1 MRAEIVFNEVYG
13 EREILM
19 NNLWNWI
26 HKYYI
31 YDRVVARKKYNLI
44 KDATDYEILL
54 ENFKESD
61 LENIVKEIIVYG
73 KTDLNNFFDKN
84 ESIDDILIAVDVIID
99 GEKYKYTVGVYRDA
113 YKDIYPTVK
122 IGY

>member
-1 MRAEIVFNEVYG
+1 MNAKIVFNEVYG
-13 EREILM
+13 EKELVI

-26 HKYYI
+26 HKYSI
-31 YDRVVARKKYNLI
+31 YNRVIARKKYNLI
-44 KDATDYEILL
+44 KDVTNYEILL

-73 KTDLNNFFDKN
+73 RTDLNNFFDKN
-84 ESIDDILIAVDVIID
+84 ESIDDILISVDVIVD
-99 GEKYKYTVGVYRDA
+99 GEKYKYTIGVYRDA

>member
-1 MRAEIVFNEVYG
+1 MRAGVIFKEVYG
-13 EREILM
+13 ERELLM

-84 ESIDDILIAVDVIID
+84 ESIDDILISVDVIVD

>member
-1 MRAEIVFNEVYG
+1 MRAGVIFKEVYG
-13 EREILM
+13 ERELIV

-31 YDRVVARKKYNLI
+31 YSRVVARKKYNLI

-84 ESIDDILIAVDVIID
+84 ENIDDILIAVDVIID
-99 GEKYKYTVGVYRDA
+99 GERYKYTVGVYRDA

>member
-1 MRAEIVFNEVYG
+1 MNAKIVFNEVYG
-13 EREILM
+13 EKELVI

-26 HKYYI
+26 HKYSI
-31 YDRVVARKKYNLI
+31 YNRVIARKKYNLI
-44 KDATDYEILL
+44 KDVTNYEILL

-73 KTDLNNFFDKN
+73 RTDLNNFFDKN
-84 ESIDDILIAVDVIID
+84 ESIDDILISVDVIVD

>member
-1 MRAEIVFNEVYG
+1 MNAKIVFNEVYG
-13 EREILM
+13 EKELVI

-26 HKYYI
+26 HKYSI
-31 YDRVVARKKYNLI
+31 YNRVVARKKYNLI
-44 KDATDYEILL
+44 KDATNYEILL

-73 KTDLNNFFDKN
+73 RTDLNNFFDKN
-84 ESIDDILIAVDVIID
+84 ESIDDILISVDVIVD
-99 GEKYKYTVGVYRDA
+99 GEKYKYTIGVYRDA

>member
-1 MRAEIVFNEVYG
+1 MRAGVIFKEVYG
-13 EREILM
+13 ERELLM
-19 NNLWNWI
+19 NNLWSWI

-31 YDRVVARKKYNLI
+31 YGRVVARKKYNLI

-84 ESIDDILIAVDVIID
+84 ENIDDILIAVDVIID

>member
-1 MRAEIVFNEVYG
+1 MRAGVIFKEVYG
-13 EREILM
+13 ERELLM

>member
-1 MRAEIVFNEVYG
+1 MRAGVIFKEVYG
-13 EREILM
+13 ERELLI

-73 KTDLNNFFDKN
+73 KTDLNNFFNKN
-84 ESIDDILIAVDVIID
+84 ENIDDILISVDVIID

>member
-1 MRAEIVFNEVYG
+1 MRAGVIFKEVYG
-13 EREILM
+13 ERELIV

-31 YDRVVARKKYNLI
+31 YNRVVARKKYSLI

-99 GEKYKYTVGVYRDA
+99 GERYKYTVGVYRDA

>member
-1 MRAEIVFNEVYG
+1 MRAGVIFKEVYG
-13 EREILM
+13 ERELIV

-84 ESIDDILIAVDVIID
+84 ENIDDILIAVDVIID